1 MAITGDGGEVLLQGK
16 PAEPKAVPTTQS
28 KGSNM
33 QQNDGNNEGQ
43 QNNQD
48 SNNER
53 FQTTYPSA
61 AVAAEAL
68 GVGGGIPG
76 AQPGAPRPA
85 RAFAR
90 PVMARVGG
98 MADPTPQMGGAAGY
112 IRSQMGFGGDGY
124 MPPPFNIIDMEEHI
138 SEVALVE
145 EVFATY
151 LCEFPPA
158 RVTDE
163 ERDELIVRSIRHALA
178 MVRNLREFAIAQLT
192 EHLGSRQNGHDPFFA
207 QHRIPRLVPVPEH
220 EAEGKPW
227 ESIPFP
233 EYLQRL
239 GMCFPNFNAPVFMHM
254 LAAFG
259 PMLNV
264 ATSTVDGAPREHF
277 LILPDAKKLVDY
289 VIEMIKHQTQGIRRY

>member
-1 MAITGDGGEVLLQGK
+1 MAITGDGGEILLQGK
-16 PAEPKAVPTTQS
+16 PAEAKAVPTTQS

-33 QQNDGNNEGQ
+33 QQNNGQ
-43 QNNQD
+43 NDNQD
-48 SNNER
+48 KGAGNQSR
-53 FQTTYPSA
+53 GFHDISA
-61 AVAAEAL
+61 ADIGAGEPLAGSFNRARPTSA
-68 GVGGGIPG
+68 GFPPVG
-76 AQPGAPRPA
+76 
-85 RAFAR
+85 AFAR
-90 PVMARVGG
+90 PAMGRTGLT
-98 MADPTPQMGGAAGY
+98 DPMPPMGGAAGY
-112 IRSQMGFGGDGY
+112 IRQQMGFGDQYGSA
-124 MPPPFNIIDMEEHI
+124 PFNVIDMEEHI
-138 SEVALVE
+138 HEVAGIE

-158 RVTDE
+158 QMAND
-163 ERDELIVRSIRHALA
+163 ERDENIRKGIRHALV

-207 QHRIPRLVPVPEH
+207 QHRIPRLIPVPEH

-227 ESIPFP
+227 EAISFP

-264 ATSTVDGAPREHF
+264 ATSTVEGAPREHF
-277 LILPDAKKLVDY
+277 LILPDAKKVVDY
-289 VIEMIKHQTQGIRRY
+289 VVDMISKQPPQSRRY